1 MYVLRLT
8 HISVLSGGRGMLDRQ
23 RGRHFER
30 SRGAGGRR
38 KAIARRVDNETSYAP
53 LPLARVV
60 PSHSEG
66 FRATV
71 PTKDGPGKSDEVRGL
86 DLPTTC
92 FSTTRHIIQSETFT
106 RMPERLI
113 AGGMRKST
121 TELYGAQ

>member
-1 MYVLRLT
+1 MYVLRFT
-8 HISVLSGGRGMLDRQ
+8 HISVLSGGRGMLDREM
-23 RGRHFER
+23 GRHFER
-30 SRGAGGRR
+30 SRGAGRGGGGGRR

-92 FSTTRHIIQSETFT
+92 FSTARHIIQSETFT

-113 AGGMRKST
+113 AGGMPQ
-121 TELYGAQ
+121 EYH